1 MAFVAYTLDNVN
13 ILKCSPNGKIL
24 KRGTTYNDTLQII
37 NPDPVTGTYTGWFLC
52 KLANQAYKPDILR
65 EMRDKGY
72 MEVPEEEKVLNWYTV
87 QDNMLYVEFEGV
99 TEEQLSKSIK
109 FEVKF
114 LSRNTNDYTYK
125 ITSDDPDFLTP
136 ESTYFLSGYPESG
149 TNDPQLTTTLL
160 PRQDK
165 QFTSITLEDTNPISY
180 TMNPENT
187 RATVDATIT
196 GNVTFTA
203 VTEDRET
210 DQVNYKT
217 ITQTTTNF
225 TMDYTEPTVV
235 VGDEYTINC
244 TAQAGYRFK
253 EVNPVRILYIGE
265 SGSNEVLTYGV
276 RDTQDHTKASITFIA
291 PNSDIKIRADTEELP
306 KTKTITQQGTNYT
319 IDYTDPT
326 VVVGE
331 TYTINGTAKAGYI
344 FADSTPIRISYY
356 DSNNRTAYFYG
367 EKDKQDPT
375 KASITFKAPDSN
387 IKVLATLLERD
398 DPIEVVFR
406 LTNCSVEVDGTT
418 YYDGDTFIVY
428 EYESKYFKFTA
439 NTGYEFISSGSI
451 LYEVTES
458 NPEGSYSDPIEPTD
472 TIEFTEYVYFSSVFG
487 SDTKAI
493 ITLGATE
500 VSLDP
505 PDIGDLGT
513 FANIYKVSEEEL
525 KELSKVRFVSISEGN
540 VTNIDYGKY
549 INSIYYL
556 PFELDPEIVTP
567 TKSNNIIL
575 GEYNSKIPAHGI
587 LKPKSLFN
595 MGTITINEKYN
606 NVYDYK
612 NTECTLYL
620 PFNDP
625 IKLNTEYC
633 INQTLTINYVV
644 DFYSGDTTVNIYST
658 LTNNLIYSSIVNV
671 SQHIPFLTSDVSVVD
686 KRTPQLNNT
695 ITTPFIEVTRNIPYN
710 VNSLFGKPVIDYAQL
725 NSFTGY
731 IEVENIILNVNCTEN
746 EKEQIKNIL
755 TSGINI
761 K

>member
-1 MAFVAYTLDNVN
+1 MSLKISHTSSINIVKWSDNAKVTKSGSWVN
-13 ILKCSPNGKIL
+13 TFEIL
-24 KRGTTYNDTLQII
+24 
-37 NPDPVTGTYTGWFLC
+37 NPDPVTGTYTGWFIFQ
-52 KLANQAYKPDILR
+52 KDNMYIRSFTEKRGGFTAVPKEEEILR
-65 EMRDKGY
+65 PYFIQNG
-72 MEVPEEEKVLNWYTV
+72 
-87 QDNMLYVEFEGV
+87 MLYVEFEGV
-99 TEEQLSKSIK
+99 TEEQTEIETKLSIGMNS
-109 FEVKF
+109 F
-114 LSRNTNDYTYK
+114 SNTDYTYK
-125 ITSDDPDFLTP
+125 ITSNDPDFLTT
-136 ESTYFLSGYPESG
+136 ESTFFITGYPENG
-149 TNDPQLTTTLL
+149 TNTPQLTTTLL
-160 PRQDK
+160 TRQDK

-187 RATVDATIT
+187 SATVDAPIT

-210 DQVNYKT
+210 GTNYKT
-217 ITQTTTNF
+217 ITKQGTNY
-225 TMDYTEPTVV
+225 TMDYTDPTVV
-235 VGDEYTINC
+235 VGETYTINC
-244 TAQAGYRFK
+244 TAKAGYKFK
-253 EVNPVRILYIGE
+253 EVNPVKIIYIGE
-265 SGSNEVLTYGV
+265 SGSNEVLTYGE
-276 RDTQDHTKASITFIA
+276 RDTQDPTKASITFTA
-291 PNSDIKIRADTEELP
+291 PDSDITIRAETEELP
-306 KTKTITQQGTNYT
+306 KTKTITQQGTNFT
-319 IDYTDPT
+319 MDYTEPT

-331 TYTINGTAKAGYI
+331 TYTINCTTKAGFI
-344 FADSTPIRISYY
+344 FADSTPIRISYI
-356 DSNNRTAYFYG
+356 DVNNTTRYFNG
-367 EKDKQDPT
+367 EKDRQDPT
-375 KASITFKAPDSN
+375 KASITFTAPDSN
-387 IKVLATLLERD
+387 IKVLASLLDRD
-398 DPIEVVFR
+398 DPIEVVFQ
-406 LTNCSVEVDGTT
+406 LTNCSVEVDGET
-418 YYDGDTFIVY
+418 YQDGETFQAY

-439 NTGYEFISSGSI
+439 DTGYEFISSGSI

-472 TIEFTEYVYFSSVFG
+472 KIQFTEYVYFGSVFG
-487 SDTKAI
+487 LDNKAI

-500 VSLDP
+500 VSVDP

-575 GEYNSKIPAHGI
+575 GEYNSNITVHAI
-587 LKPKSLFN
+587 LKPKALFD
-595 MGTITINEKYN
+595 MGSITINEKYN

-612 NTECTLYL
+612 NTECILYL

-625 IKLNTEYC
+625 INLNTEYC

-686 KRTPQLNNT
+686 KRNPQLNNT
-695 ITTPFIEVTRNIPYN
+695 INTPFIEVTRNIPYN
-710 VNSLFGKPVIDYAQL
+710 VNSLFGKPVIDFAQL

-731 IEVENIILNVNCTEN
+731 IEVENVILNVNCTEN